1 MSYIVAVDFDGT
13 LCTNKYPNIGDPNIY
28 LINHL
33 KEMKKSGTKLIL
45 WTCRVGDE
53 LEQAIEW
60 CLDQGLTFDAV
71 NQNLPEIVESFG
83 GDPRKVFANEYID
96 DRNVLDA
103 TRTITYLCNQ
113 KLCDHCVPNGMC
125 SHTFNVEYA
134 KNFKHVGGK
143 FFEEQEGTQV

>member
-28 LINHL
+28 LISHL

-60 CLDQGLTFDAV
+60 CLDQGLTFDTV
-71 NQNLPEIVESFG
+71 NQNLPEIIESFG

-103 TRTITYLCNQ
+103 TRTVAYLCNR
-113 KLCDHCVPNGMC
+113 KLCGHCDPNGMC

-134 KNFKHVGGK
+134 KNFKHAGGK
-143 FFEEQEGTQV
+143 FFEEKENTQL